1 MECKCPNLINLTF
14 TLNVDLAKFHS
25 GNIITN
31 NGSRIALINNN
42 IYKCANADLPTEINI
57 QNIIS
62 EIKAEFCQCL
72 QSRIDMIKF
81 IVVDKSCV
89 DLGWAGASVEH
100 CSNRV
105 SINADK
111 LRSATD
117 LTDLKS
123 TLLHEIVHIFEFCS
137 PCRNSDISNIVEQE
151 TDQLYKSFS
160 NNIKE
165 FYNTLDSLRQEL
177 LDLFQNQLNVL
188 ESLPFP
194 DDSDYNKDIYIHIPK
209 YKINTKPTFIRSY
222 DKGRLYRKSQQTC
235 FIAFMLAGGIDNII
249 SFMEDRFLYASP
261 NIGGRAEFLAAFTQ
275 IFCSESNNAVS
286 VAFQNILEEF
296 EEFEECADSIRS
308 NTNLLISLIRQR
320 FDQNFFS
327 IARKICDLWTK
338 ISTNNTDCD
347 FNFNNEYSLKLDCVN
362 TDQKNCCLTYNI
374 YIKAADGA
382 CCKSS
387 NNTSKGYILIGTI
400 TKQNSCDCEFMYISK
415 NNSKALEKMLTNCCE
430 DKLSSEYQEQ
440 NNNALLE
447 DIENQIISVINSQNQ
462 IKVIRDLPEKSNPCS
477 N

>member
-42 IYKCANADLPTEINI
+42 IYKCANADLPGEINI

-89 DLGWAGASVEH
+89 DLDWAVASVEH

-209 YKINTKPTFIRSY
+209 YKINTKPTFIKSY

-235 FIAFMLAGGIDNII
+235 VIAFMLAGGIDNII

-286 VAFQNILEEF
+286 VAFQNILENI

-400 TKQNSCDCEFMYISK
+400 TKQNSCDCEFMYISN

>member
-1 MECKCPNLINLTF
+1 M
-14 TLNVDLAKFHS
+14 
-25 GNIITN
+25 
-31 NGSRIALINNN
+31 
-42 IYKCANADLPTEINI
+42 
-57 QNIIS
+57 
-62 EIKAEFCQCL
+62 
-72 QSRIDMIKF
+72 
-81 IVVDKSCV
+81 
-89 DLGWAGASVEH
+89 
-100 CSNRV
+100 
-105 SINADK
+105 
-111 LRSATD
+111 
-117 LTDLKS
+117 
-123 TLLHEIVHIFEFCS
+123 
-137 PCRNSDISNIVEQE
+137 
-151 TDQLYKSFS
+151 
-160 NNIKE
+160 
-165 FYNTLDSLRQEL
+165 RQEL

-188 ESLPFP
+188 ESSPFP
-194 DDSDYNKDIYIHIPK
+194 DDFNYDKDIYIHIPK

-222 DKGRLYRKSQQTC
+222 YKGRLYRKSQQTC

-261 NIGGRAEFLAAFTQ
+261 NFGGRPEFLAAFTQ

-286 VAFQNILEEF
+286 VAFQNILENI

-320 FDQNFFS
+320 FDQKFFS
-327 IARKICDLWTK
+327 IARRICDLWTK

-415 NNSKALEKMLTNCCE
+415 NNSKELEKMLTNCCE
-430 DKLSSEYQEQ
+430 DKLFSHYEEQ

-462 IKVIRDLPEKSNPCS
+462 IKVIRDPPEKSNPCS